1 VTLIELNDRPPS
13 NMRSSEPDLRAF
25 ATKPSRANVVP
36 ISFGKAAE
44 PDKGMARPATPETG
58 SKSAVTSGVEKP
70 ESRRLLIATIIFSA
84 AVHAAAIAAAMPRDT
99 GEQFGAVT
107 EKTDTISLSM
117 TQTVVLESISTDVSQ
132 MAAAA
137 SAASQAGSVQSAESK
152 PQELQEVKDVPVS
165 DQPPPKPIKVADVTP
180 GAVAPTED
188 PLRVIRGSGEAD
200 TASEIKA
207 DQIAEKPVEEMP
219 EELET
224 KEDEPEKAKRE
235 KEKEVKK
242 ERKTAQAESHQQA
255 AGSATS
261 RSSAAQ
267 AAVNGRVSASNGNAL
282 SYAASIRAQVERT
295 KPSGN
300 GVRGTVRVSFGISPN
315 GELSYVR
322 LSESSGSSNLDDA
335 ALAAVRH
342 AAPFGEP
349 PPGLSPTQLA
359 FVIPFYFR

>member
-1 VTLIELNDRPPS
+1 MLLIERNDRPPS
-13 NMRSSEPDLRAF
+13 KMRSSEPNLRAF
-25 ATKPSRANVVP
+25 ETKPSHANVVA
-36 ISFGKAAE
+36 ISFGEAAE
-44 PDKGMARPATPETG
+44 HSKAPARQASPKAR
-58 SKSAVTSGVEKP
+58 SKSAIASEIEKP
-70 ESRRLLIATIIFSA
+70 ETRRLLIGTIIFSA
-84 AVHAAAIAAAMPRDT
+84 VVHAAAIAATMPRDS
-99 GEQFGAVT
+99 GEQFGTVS

-117 TQTVVLESISTDVSQ
+117 TQTVVLESTSTDVSQ

-137 SAASQAGSVQSAESK
+137 SAASQAGGVQSAESK

-180 GAVAPTED
+180 TAVAPTED
-188 PLRVIRGSGEAD
+188 PLPVIRGGGEAD

-207 DQIAEKPVEEMP
+207 DQIAEKNVEEMP
-219 EELET
+219 EEVET
-224 KEDEPEKAKRE
+224 KENEAEKAKRE
-235 KEKEVKK
+235 KEVKK
-242 ERKTAQAESHQQA
+242 EKKTAQEESHQQA

-282 SYAASIRAQVERT
+282 SYAASIRAQVERN

-300 GVRGTVRVSFGISPN
+300 GLRGTVRVSFGITTS
-315 GELSYVR
+315 GELTYVR
-322 LSESSGSSNLDDA
+322 LSESSGNSNLDDT

-342 AAPFGEP
+342 SAPFEEP
-349 PPGLSPTQLA
+349 PPDLSPTQLA